1 MKRVLV
7 IIIFIAFQIAAIAQT
22 FVKSPKVWYLEGLK
36 FLYEEEYGQAITCLE
51 NALEGFH
58 NEGNVD
64 YEIKVMCYLGEAK
77 SSIYDLM
84 GALAYYQ
91 KADKL
96 AISFNNDQLMMPIL
110 KEQMLLCET
119 LGDYDQIQVITSRID
134 SLFSLSDVDDVK
146 MEYYFLKGDEA
157 KKQEKYKLSEYWY
170 RKNEHFIN
178 KLDDSYHAERY
189 HFYHKLS
196 DLYTTS
202 CEWSDALRYTQLA
215 NKEIKRFYKEDNGDN
230 YLSYLNMSYI
240 YREIGDVESSL
251 RCLDTAYNQ
260 INRYGDIKEKA
271 RWYVVRAGLYSAINN
286 YKGALTDYK
295 MADELLSGK
304 YNNNDDKIMLLSLMG
319 GMEYHLGNYL
329 ESERLYFD
337 YAKKIKQLQ
346 GENNLD
352 YINALIYLANAEGY
366 ANHIDLACRDFAD
379 AVDKLK
385 ELTQSRL
392 PYYTTVER
400 ESYWKSVSDVLL
412 KMVPF
417 ALKSE
422 QYQTD
427 FTKSCY
433 DALVL
438 MKAFLLSTETS
449 TCNLIKRYG
458 TSDDLDVFANIAS
471 MRAKLLDLKIDY
483 DINIDNIAKLNS
495 EIRKMES
502 SLAGKC
508 RVLGDIT
515 DFMSVDYNKIKH
527 NLNKGDVLIDF
538 TDFVTKDNDRV
549 YAAFLL
555 NNKQKNP
562 LLTKLFAES
571 EIDSM
576 QVAYPDMY
584 YENPYAENM
593 RQLLWEPF
601 KDYVKDGA
609 TVYYVPSQFLFQI
622 AFENI
627 PLEDGT
633 LLGEKYHFVRLT
645 SARDVIGYEARI
657 DIDVDSNKAD
667 VVLYGGLQYKSTQNL
682 SFHDEIMFDE
692 SVFRELPNSVV
703 EIETIRDLMKSH
715 HIKTISYTN
724 DKGTKDSFL
733 DLKCNSFKILHIAT
747 HGFYYTQDEAMNV
760 ECLKGYKEA
769 MSLSGLVMSDG
780 LITAADISRLDLSGV
795 DLVVLSACHS
805 GKGKATLEGLYGL
818 QRAFKKA
825 GVKTIIMS
833 LWSESDVVGAKIMEA
848 FYDNLLDDKIN
859 WNKRKAFEKTIY
871 AIRQQYTEPYYWA
884 GYVMLD

>member
-7 IIIFIAFQIAAIAQT
+7 IIIFIAIQITAIAQSSI
-22 FVKSPKVWYLEGLK
+22 KSSNAWYLEGLK
-36 FLYEEEYGQAITCLE
+36 LMYEEEYEQAIPCLE
-51 NALEGFH
+51 NALEGYH
-58 NEGNVD
+58 NEGRVD
-64 YEIKVMCYLGEAK
+64 YEIKVMCYIGEAK
-77 SSIYDLM
+77 SLQYDLIS
-84 GALAYYQ
+84 ALTYYQ

-96 AISFNNDQLMMPIL
+96 ATSFNYDQLIMPIL
-110 KEQMLLCET
+110 NEQRLLCET

-170 RKNEHFIN
+170 RKNEQFIN

-189 HFYHKLS
+189 HYYHKLC

-215 NKEIKRFYKEDNGDN
+215 NKEIRKFYKEENGDS
-230 YLSYLNMSYI
+230 YLSFLNMSYI
-240 YREIGDVESSL
+240 YRKIGDIESSF
-251 RCLDTAYNQ
+251 RCLDTAYTQ
-260 INRYGDIKEKA
+260 IERYGDIKEKA
-271 RWYVVRAGLYSAINN
+271 RWYVARAGLYSAMNN
-286 YKGALTDYK
+286 YEGALADYK

-304 YNNNDDKIMLLSLMG
+304 YDDNYDDKIMLLSQIG

-329 ESERLYFD
+329 ESERLYFE
-337 YAKKIKQLQ
+337 YAQKIKQQQ
-346 GENNLD
+346 GDNNLD

-366 ANHIDLACRDFAD
+366 ADHIDLACRDFAD

-385 ELTQSRL
+385 EITRNRL

-412 KMVPF
+412 QMVPF

-449 TCNLIKRYG
+449 TFDLIKRYG
-458 TSDDLDVFANIAS
+458 TPDDLDVFANIAS
-471 MRAKLLDLKIDY
+471 IQAKISDLKKDY
-483 DINIDNIAKLNS
+483 DTNIDSIAKLNAEMS
-495 EIRKMES
+495 KMEAF
-502 SLAGKC
+502 LAGKC
-508 RVLGDIT
+508 RVWGDMT
-515 DFMSVDYNKIKH
+515 DFMSVDYKKIKH
-527 NLNKGDVLIDF
+527 NLHKGDILIDF

-571 EIDSM
+571 EIASM

-584 YENPYAENM
+584 YESPYAENM

-645 SARDVIGYEARI
+645 SARDVVGCEKRIYI
-657 DIDVDSNKAD
+657 DIDSNNAD
-667 VVLYGGLQYKSTQNL
+667 VVLYGGLKY
-682 SFHDEIMFDE
+682 D
-692 SVFRELPNSVV
+692 SVFRELPNSIV
-703 EIETIRDLMKSH
+703 EIETIGDLMKSH

-733 DLKCNSFKILHIAT
+733 NLTCNSFKILHIAT
-747 HGFYYTQDEAMNV
+747 HGFYYTQEEAMNV
-760 ECLKGYKEA
+760 ECLKGYKDA
-769 MSLSGLVMSDG
+769 MSLSGLVMSDSF
-780 LITAADISRLDLSGV
+780 ITAADISRLDLSGV

-805 GKGKATLEGLYGL
+805 GKGKATPEGLYGL

-833 LWSESDVVGAKIMEA
+833 LWSESDVVGAQFMEA
-848 FYDNLLDDKIN
+848 FYDNLSDDKNN

-871 AIRQQYTEPYYWA
+871 YIRQKYTEPFYWA
-884 GYVMLD
+884 GFVMLD